1 MSFIKEHIVYRQGFA
16 VPGTQA
22 GLLRYMSGRQ
32 IPSTGGL
39 APGTLK
45 KGQPWT
51 FSHQELF
58 PAFTERV
65 IHGVWYHGGGSSAH
79 GRSPICLTC
88 VRTVTT
94 RRALF
99 SKSGTYIS
107 FPTPM
112 WCLQKISFGSLNNW
126 TLYLNL
132 ALTTLMVGITN
143 LRRLVT
149 FLDITS
155 MAETLTAHWMSW
167 A

>member
-1 MSFIKEHIVYRQGFA
+1 MSFVKEHIAYRQGFA

-22 GLLRYMSGRQ
+22 GLLRYKSDRQ
-32 IPSTGGL
+32 IPSAGGL
-39 APGTLK
+39 APGTVK

-58 PAFTERV
+58 LAFTERGL
-65 IHGVWYHGGGSSAH
+65 HSMWYHVGGSSAH

-88 VRTVTT
+88 VRTIIT

-99 SKSGTYIS
+99 SKSGPYIS
-107 FPTPM
+107 FPTSM
-112 WCLQKISFGSLNNW
+112 WCLQKISFGSLNDW
-126 TLYLNL
+126 TLYPNF
-132 ALTTLMVGITN
+132 APTTLIVGITN

-149 FLDITS
+149 FLDITGA
-155 MAETLTAHWMSW
+155 AETLTAHWISW